1 MSPPFPAPTA
11 TTPAVDAVSAGAAA
25 PAVQRL
31 PVFTAALWWGSLTTI
46 GTLVVPMLFANL
58 PTPAMA
64 GAMAARLF
72 AAQTWVS
79 VVCGVLL
86 LIISRPKGSVRQY
99 PWAQAAMIFI
109 LGGVLLALLSQF
121 AVAPRIVARQDLRLW
136 HSVGS
141 VLYLAQWVC
150 AGAVLWHTLRSSAMR
165 PEAQT

>member
-1 MSPPFPAPTA
+1 MNPPVPSADTG
-11 TTPAVDAVSAGAAA
+11 TPAL
-25 PAVQRL
+25 AVQRL
-31 PVFTAALWWGSLTTI
+31 PVFIAALWWGSLTTI
-46 GTLVVPMLFANL
+46 GALVVPMLFANL

-64 GAMAARLF
+64 GGMAARLF

-86 LIISRPKGSVRQY
+86 LVISRPKGAVTQY
-99 PWAQAAMIFI
+99 PWARAAMIFI

-141 VLYLAQWVC
+141 VLYLAQWAC
-150 AGAVLWHTLRSSAMR
+150 AAAVLWHTLRIGT
-165 PEAQT
+165 AQNAETQD